1 MTQQQ
6 QICMNVYIKRSSSD
20 RRIMIPKRNI
30 EKKEWRAM
38 QQIRVNL
45 NEYDSRNDNKNNPF
59 GVKIDIELKI

>member
-1 MTQQQ
+1 
-6 QICMNVYIKRSSSD
+6 MNVYIKRSSSD
-20 RRIMIPKRNI
+20 RRIMIPKRRI

-38 QQIRVNL
+38 QQINLWVNL

>member
-1 MTQQQ
+1 
-6 QICMNVYIKRSSSD
+6 
-20 RRIMIPKRNI
+20 MIPKRSI

-38 QQIRVNL
+38 QQINLWVNL